1 MSKLLGG
8 EFGLAVTYWLLFFL
22 GASSFFI
29 FGSQAVDQERWL
41 LYRHRRCSTGLH
53 FFADSGN
60 QGGPQRATALESYVA
75 HLFDL
80 HDYKRAGRH
89 LHIGFHLLTA
99 IYILLTSCLH
109 QQQPATRFS

>member
-41 LYRHRRCSTGLH
+41 LYGHRRQHWLH
-53 FFADSGN
+53 FADSGN
-60 QGGPQRATALESYVA
+60 QGGLQRATALESYVA
-75 HLFDL
+75 HLSIFMIINVL
-80 HDYKRAGRH
+80 VGIST
-89 LHIGFHLLTA
+89 LGF
-99 IYILLTSCLH
+99 IY
-109 QQQPATRFS
+109 